1 MNPRRVLLLTGVLAL
16 LGLGFALARSAGAP
30 AAAPPASTLAP
41 ALGADRLSFTLP
53 GFGRVA
59 YYLDGRGSGR
69 PLVLV
74 TSINAAASAYEMR
87 PLFEEYRGR
96 RPVYLLEWPG
106 FGSSDRLDVRYTP
119 ELMTSALR
127 HLTSLI
133 GADVDVVALSLGSE
147 FAARASLAEP
157 RIRSLALISPTGLG
171 SAQGSTQTAA
181 ASHSQRAERLYRTL
195 SNPLWAGAL
204 YRVIAS
210 RPSIRYF
217 LSGSFQGP
225 PDEGLIRYSFLS
237 SHQPG
242 ARFAPLAF
250 IGGLLFT
257 PDAYGELYRRL
268 SVPVLVLYDQDR
280 FVNFDRLPEFAA
292 RSGVRAVRIAPT
304 RGLPQFEQLGQ
315 VRAALD
321 EFWATPGGS

>member
-1 MNPRRVLLLTGVLAL
+1 MNKRRALLLTGALAL
-16 LGLGFALARSAGAP
+16 LGLGLALAWT
-30 AAAPPASTLAP
+30 AAPPVQAASPTASTLAP
-41 ALGADRLSFTLP
+41 AVSADRLSFTLP

-87 PLFEEYRGR
+87 PLFELYRGR

-106 FGSSDRLDVRYTP
+106 FGSSDRPDLRYTP
-119 ELMTSALR
+119 ELMTSAL
-127 HLTSLI
+127 LGLVELI

-147 FAARASLAEP
+147 FAARASLSEG

-181 ASHSQRAERLYRTL
+181 AGQRAERLYRRL

-204 YRVIAS
+204 YGLIAS

-237 SHQPG
+237 AHQPG
-242 ARFAPLAF
+242 ARYAPLAF

-268 SVPVLVLYDQDR
+268 SIPVLVLYDQDR

-292 RSGVRAVRIAPT
+292 RPGVRAVRIAPT

-321 EFWATPGGS
+321 EFWAAPGGS